1 MRVLHAAP
9 GPRLLPQLGSA
20 DTPGA
25 DAWTLSDNP
34 SADPVAPSF
43 RLTVDVHA
51 GLELRQSN
59 DLATRARNTDLS
71 CSKLG
76 NRGDRIDGASTLR
89 AQEKMQ
95 RIRVFPDVTASY
107 KKPGLEKKTPRP
119 LLSGADL
126 AQARTKAET
135 LEGRAHHHAVLALQL
150 VHLEPCPGVC
160 ASLQST
166 C

>member
-1 MRVLHAAP
+1 MRVLNAAP

-59 DLATRARNTDLS
+59 DLAMLWKQCVIPVPLPAVPTLDTQTPEMGRGAGGWGA
-71 CSKLG
+71 LG
-76 NRGDRIDGASTLR
+76 
-89 AQEKMQ
+89 
-95 RIRVFPDVTASY
+95 Y
-107 KKPGLEKKTPRP
+107 PG
-119 LLSGADL
+119 SGEMNNL
-126 AQARTKAET
+126 
-135 LEGRAHHHAVLALQL
+135 H
-150 VHLEPCPGVC
+150 
-160 ASLQST
+160 
-166 C
+166 